1 MQNSIGAHS
10 TGITNNKP
18 GTAPHRGLACTGTED
33 LTSLVMHHQLQQDFR
48 DLSMDVN
55 RKFELIMGMLQ
66 GGQTFAAVSTAPQT
80 LSTTTTIIPE
90 LAPRPAKF
98 ALSPLP
104 PLKANPASTAT
115 VQDKNMKKNSSLS
128 SERSVQALPQHEE
141 TKYEEPQQG
150 TNDDSV
156 AQDKTSPG
164 SATLVRASS
173 VTCTPGP
180 AFASTYSPM
189 VFTFPKARTRT
200 RGGSI
205 GLDPTTSTGSLTSE
219 DPLLNSSPRQL
230 DRKKPV
236 SGAKPS

>member
-18 GTAPHRGLACTGTED
+18 SAAPHRGLARTGTED
-33 LTSLVMHHQLQQDFR
+33 LTSSVMHHQLQQDFR
-48 DLSMDVN
+48 ELSMDVN
-55 RKFELIMGMLQ
+55 RKFEMIMSMLQ

-90 LAPRPAKF
+90 IAPRPAKF

-104 PLKANPASTAT
+104 PLKAAPASTAT
-115 VQDKNMKKNSSLS
+115 VQDKNIKKNSSLS
-128 SERSVQALPQHEE
+128 SERSAQALPQHEE

-164 SATLVRASS
+164 SATLVHGPS

-189 VFTFPKARTRT
+189 VFTFPKARNRT

>member
-1 MQNSIGAHS
+1 
-10 TGITNNKP
+10 
-18 GTAPHRGLACTGTED
+18 
-33 LTSLVMHHQLQQDFR
+33 MHHQLQQDFR
-48 DLSMDVN
+48 ELSMDVN
-55 RKFELIMGMLQ
+55 RKFEMIMSMLQ

-90 LAPRPAKF
+90 IAPRPAKF

-104 PLKANPASTAT
+104 PLKAAPASTAT
-115 VQDKNMKKNSSLS
+115 VQDKNMKKDSSLS
-128 SERSVQALPQHEE
+128 SERSAQALPEE

-150 TNDDSV
+150 TSDDSV
-156 AQDKTSPG
+156 AQDKTPPD
-164 SATLVRASS
+164 SATLVHGPS